1 MESNEAEIKKQNFK
15 KAIELAAWHET
26 GHTVIALWAGMKVKK
41 VTLGLKGGDTWVET
55 DERTMALYGKDMTL
69 AGRIF
74 EIHFGG
80 ASVGQVVDNMIE
92 ESTIKSKK
100 TCDWVRLG
108 SPSKVDLI
116 AMIEDELRFL
126 ESVLSDTLYKVSHE
140 IRDNLWE
147 NWSVTNRQLQKI
159 GKAHGLLVK

>member
-1 MESNEAEIKKQNFK
+1 MESNEERKERFD
-15 KAIELAAWHET
+15 KAIKLAAWHET

-80 ASVGQVVDNMIE
+80 ASVGQVVDSMIE
-92 ESTIKSKK
+92 ESTIKSRK
-100 TCDWVRLG
+100 TCDYVRLG
-108 SPSKVDLI
+108 SPSKADLI
-116 AMIEDELRFL
+116 AMVEDELRFL
-126 ESVLSDTLYKVSHE
+126 EPVLSDTLYKVSHE
-140 IRDNLWE
+140 IRNSLWE
-147 NWSVTNRQLQKI
+147 NWSVTNRQLKKI
-159 GKAHGLLVK
+159 GNACGLHVK